1 MCAARACP
9 LSLPLFCLLF
19 SLELLRAGSVTRVCA
34 RRAGRLLV
42 QCAAPPI
49 GAEVRAGKQKK
60 ERENEKV
67 RDGSRRVAPTT
78 PPPPLHHS
86 RTPRRRPARFPLP
99 TPQNPAAWTHFLAES
114 GPTSWAHA
122 AVGAPLPHLAHE
134 PATTVSH
141 LATTATSVSFD
152 VSRLGTPIEVKISY
166 FPNWHVSGAT
176 GPYRVSPNL
185 MVVVPTSHHVT
196 LTYGNTSWG
205 WWGNV
210 ITDFTAVA
218 AAVALWRRRW
228 WRRPRRYSEAE
239 ISSAISIGV
248 NVSVDTVISADS
260 GTS

>member
-1 MCAARACP
+1 M
-9 LSLPLFCLLF
+9 
-19 SLELLRAGSVTRVCA
+19 
-34 RRAGRLLV
+34 
-42 QCAAPPI
+42 
-49 GAEVRAGKQKK
+49 
-60 ERENEKV
+60 
-67 RDGSRRVAPTT
+67 
-78 PPPPLHHS
+78 
-86 RTPRRRPARFPLP
+86 
-99 TPQNPAAWTHFLAES
+99 
-114 GPTSWAHA
+114 
-122 AVGAPLPHLAHE
+122 
-134 PATTVSH
+134 
-141 LATTATSVSFD
+141 
-152 VSRLGTPIEVKISY
+152 KISY

-205 WWGNV
+205 WWGNI